1 MHSLST
7 KPKKS
12 LGQNF
17 LANQGICK
25 RVVETA
31 DIQQDDIV
39 VEVGPGKGA
48 LTFLLAQKAKQVIA
62 VEKDKGLADAL
73 AKDIEIKNIKNIT
86 IIKGDILKI
95 CHSEAIAEESRLR
108 SFGIT
113 LRMTDAACHSEPAGE
128 ESRGRDPSL
137 SLRMTKMCHY
147 KVVANLPYNIAT
159 AVIMKFLT
167 AENKPDLMAVMLQ
180 KEVGQRMTAQPPKM
194 SRLAIF
200 SQLYSEIKIA
210 FYIKKENFY
219 PKPKVD
225 SALLLIKPFAEK
237 ELKKRLKNL
246 DTFTKIVR
254 AGFNQPRK
262 QLLNNLARGLSLEKS
277 AVENWLKE
285 NNLDPKQ
292 RPETLSV
299 DDWLKMGDRVGT
311 GISLSLPCPCH
322 SEAIAE
328 ESRPRDPC
336 AAAKALATRGR
347 LSPQG
352 DDRRHSA

>member
-25 RVVETA
+25 RAIETA
-31 DIQQDDIV
+31 NIQRDDII

-62 VEKDKGLADAL
+62 VEKDKELAQAL
-73 AKDIEIKNIKNIT
+73 VKMLKDKNINNVEIVKD
-86 IIKGDILKI
+86 DILKYRV
-95 CHSEAIAEESRLR
+95 A
-108 SFGIT
+108 SFKQ
-113 LRMTDAACHSEPAGE
+113 E
-128 ESRGRDPSL
+128 
-137 SLRMTKMCHY
+137 Y

-167 AENKPDLMAVMLQ
+167 AENRPEAMAVMLQ
-180 KEVGQRMTAQPPKM
+180 KEVGQRMTAKPPKM
-194 SRLAIF
+194 SRLAVF

-246 DTFTKIVR
+246 DIFTKIVR
-254 AGFNQPRK
+254 AGFSQPRK
-262 QLLNNLARGLSLEKS
+262 QLLNNLTWGLSLEKP

-285 NNLDPKQ
+285 NNSDPKQ
-292 RPETLSV
+292 RPETLTV
-299 DDWLKMGDRVGT
+299 EDWLNLTKSSSVLGT
-311 GISLSLPCPCH
+311 
-322 SEAIAE
+322 
-328 ESRPRDPC
+328 
-336 AAAKALATRGR
+336 
-347 LSPQG
+347 
-352 DDRRHSA
+352 